1 MDLLELLLSIP
12 DLVALV
18 FYVLQGV
25 WWLLKG
31 LGMLLGLVVRGIGRG
46 CGWLLERLRERV
58 RSRDFP
64 RTTVTWDQLSYGRA
78 SPPSASTPTT
88 SSTRPA
94 HRSCR

>member
-12 DLVALV
+12 DLISLVAYV
-18 FYVLQGV
+18 FYGL

-31 LGMLLGLVVRGIGRG
+31 LLMLLGLLVRSIGRG
-46 CGWLLERLRERV
+46 CGWLRERLRERV
-58 RSRDFP
+58 RGRDFP
-64 RTTVTWDQLSYGRA
+64 RATVTWDQLSYGRA